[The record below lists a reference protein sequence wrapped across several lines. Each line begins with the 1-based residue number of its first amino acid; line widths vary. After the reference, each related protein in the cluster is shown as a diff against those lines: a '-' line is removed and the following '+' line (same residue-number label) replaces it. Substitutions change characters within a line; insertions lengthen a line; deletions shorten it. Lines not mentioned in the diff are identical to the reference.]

1 MAQHSQEQEERK
13 SSSNLPTSLQELL
26 GSMSVSNG
34 SGDGSGGVQVL
45 NGNRSG
51 YGSNGYQQIDM
62 SHAAFIKH
70 LENAARAYPSPYL
83 LQFTDPSEPTPP
95 TDLQVAC
102 EYITIRHA
110 AFMDGLERL
119 TEQDKLKGIVPEPIG
134 ILKILP
140 KIKEKYPNWTLSEKR
155 LRKIIKDEEVLAQAE
170 RAARLAGELGGGRFQ
185 AEVVPV
191 SSIDERLVEDLKGN
205 PALQAARNKAAAI
218 ANEQEK
224 REEAARKARE
234 SLLGAELGADKENT
248 LPLPNTSGGS
258 KKKGSKRAKTSTA
271 PVSGILSAVGDA
283 VASAAETAASAVAS
297 ALPAAPTNIRDEPKG
312 PTNIVGDVD
321 VKWYDDVKGKGVI
334 ASKRIKKHTVIFR
347 E

>member
-62 SHAAFIKH
+62 SHAAYIKH

-83 LQFTDPSEPTPP
+83 LHFTDPSEPTPP

-205 PALQAARNKAAAI
+205 PALQAARNKAAAS

-258 KKKGSKRAKTSTA
+258 KKKGSKRAKSSAA
-271 PVSGILSAVGDA
+271 PVSGVLSAVGDA
-283 VASAAETAASAVAS
+283 VTSAAETAASAIAS